1 MEGKQR
7 GRQRVEA
14 IRGSGRDDS
23 ELEGKR
29 EGGTVEGKGGREEG
43 SERDDC
49 EVEKKGGGCVNWK
62 RKSGDDKESERDDS
76 KLEAKNGGDVE
87 GK

>member
-1 MEGKQR
+1 MGRGGVEVEGKQR

-29 EGGTVEGKGGREEG
+29 EGGTVEGKGGG
-43 SERDDC
+43 I
-49 EVEKKGGGCVNWK
+49 
-62 RKSGDDKESERDDS
+62 
-76 KLEAKNGGDVE
+76 VE
-87 GK
+87 GKREVREMIVKWRKKVEGV